1 VAACGQATSQATPD
15 LDQMPKT
22 PLTLPLVDADLD
34 FTGTVSAHVS
44 RVRLFDCRAYQAGIS
59 DFFRSTVLFQ
69 IGPRYRLTALT
80 NGPRVRPYP
89 TPTSSSHSGPGAYR
103 GMVDLDEQLVGP
115 GGMALGD
122 HSWVNR
128 EVGSIT
134 VAVSPKTVRL
144 GAVID
149 PPPLKIAPVTLLDE
163 ITLEPRVP
171 GSAGVGLTP
180 AQSARTSTFVGNGA
194 ALDDPIGQPSP
205 PISLVRVARPDQL
218 TQLWQFDASAGT

>member
-1 VAACGQATSQATPD
+1 VVSTHRAHEWPAGQN
-15 LDQMPKT
+15 
-22 PLTLPLVDADLD
+22 LPNADL
-34 FTGTVSAHVS
+34 
-44 RVRLFDCRAYQAGIS
+44 Q
-59 DFFRSTVLFQ
+59 Q
-69 IGPRYRLTALT
+69 PQW
-80 NGPRVRPYP
+80 
-89 TPTSSSHSGPGAYR
+89 PGAYR
-103 GMVDLDEQLVGP
+103 GFVDLDEQLVGP

-122 HSWVNR
+122 QSWANR

-180 AQSARTSTFVGNGA
+180 APASE
-194 ALDDPIGQPSP
+194 DI
-205 PISLVRVARPDQL
+205 LVRGQ
-218 TQLWQFDASAGT
+218 WNCS

>member
-1 VAACGQATSQATPD
+1 MRREIGLTFVLIVLVSGCGQATPQPTADP
-15 LDQMPKT
+15 DQMPKT

-34 FTGTVSAHVS
+34 FTGAVSAHVT
-44 RVRLFDCRAYQAGIS
+44 RVRLFDCRAYQAGTS
-59 DFFRSTVLFQ
+59 DFFRSIVLFQ
-69 IGPRYRLTALT
+69 IGAQWYRLTALT
-80 NGPRVRPYP
+80 NGPPVRTYP

-103 GMVDLDEQLVGP
+103 GFIDLDEQLVGP

-122 HSWVNR
+122 QSWANR

-180 AQSARTSTFVGNGA
+180 APASE
-194 ALDDPIGQPSP
+194 DI
-205 PISLVRVARPDQL
+205 LVRGQ
-218 TQLWQFDASAGT
+218 WNCS